1 MKKPAVLLLSLVLSA
16 PALFA
21 GTPSVSVSG
30 TAAVSTSYLWRGDR
44 VCGLHAA
51 PDIQFHIG
59 NLTLENYSFLALD
72 GSYKEIDLDFS
83 YKVGDFTF
91 HAADYF
97 ARYSDYTLPED
108 YFSWHKGRSNHIDEV
123 AVVYEPSSI
132 PLIAK
137 WFTFVWGDY
146 LPDASGAPGRVSF
159 SSYFEIAGYHD
170 FGPYGTTALYAG
182 FSVLKGAY
190 TSYTKDFAPI
200 HLEFRHTKSIDLGSF
215 QIPLIFSFVI
225 NPYTKTCWTALAG
238 GISF

>member
-1 MKKPAVLLLSLVLSA
+1 MKKTA
-16 PALFA
+16 ALFLA
-21 GTPSVSVSG
+21 LAVSTASLTAASPKVTVNG

-59 NLTLENYSFLALD
+59 DLTIENYSFLALD

-83 YKVGDFTF
+83 YRVGDFTF

-97 ARYSDYTLPED
+97 ARYSNYVLEEN
-108 YFSWHKGRSNHIDEV
+108 YFSWAKGRSNHIDEV

-132 PLIAK
+132 PLIVK

-146 LPDASGAPGRVSF
+146 IPDVSGNPGRVSF
-159 SSYFEIAGYHD
+159 SSYFELAGYHD
-170 FGPYGTTALYAG
+170 FGLYGTTSLYAG

-190 TSYTKDFAPI
+190 TSYKKDFAPI
-200 HLEFRHTKSIDLGSF
+200 HLELRHTKAIDLGTF
-215 QIPLIFSFVI
+215 LIPLVFSFVI
-225 NPYTKTCWTALAG
+225 NPYTKTCWTALSG